1 MSSTPGLSPSNQN
14 DTKKDGVLGL
24 PTNVILPPPEIRE
37 IIDKSAGYVARNGPA
52 FEEKI
57 RQNEQRNP
65 KFAFLQVDDPYYK
78 YYQHKL
84 EEARQGK
91 LKATSGPGQ
100 GAANLARPIT
110 KSIQTA
116 PPAPPPYLF
125 SEPLPSISAQDLNVL
140 RLTARYAA
148 IRGPSFIAKLSQ
160 KEWGNTQFDFL
171 HQNHALY
178 SYFMRIVQ
186 QYSSLVK
193 NTLPPFEPLL
203 RQNIQ
208 DPYSVLT
215 RIQPRVEWQKYQ
227 ETQREKRKEELER
240 EKIEYAQ
247 IDWNDF
253 AVVEVIQFTEADETA
268 KLSKPTNLADL
279 QTATL
284 EQKSAMFT
292 MPDMNYTIEEAPP
305 TSAPWEP
312 LNAPAKAEF
321 GVAMPSSV
329 PSQRTSAETSPS
341 PAVQPSP
348 MGAPASTPAPI
359 RASKPAKSVPKA
371 FQRHVPLERSPFT
384 GEMIPANEMGEH
396 MRVHLL
402 DPRWREQRK
411 IEESRRSTLNLENVD
426 VAANMKRLVSN
437 RTDIFDVHNGIEIT
451 PEEVERRKRAATQS
465 SFGATLPPNKRR

>member
-1 MSSTPGLSPSNQN
+1 MTSVAGTPPSDQN
-14 DTKKDGVLGL
+14 NLQKDGVLGL
-24 PTNVILPPPEIRE
+24 PTNLILPPPEIRE
-37 IIDKSAGYVARNGPA
+37 IIDKSAGYVARNGLA

-57 RQNEQRNP
+57 RQNEIKNP
-65 KFAFLQVDDPYYK
+65 KFSFLQVDDPYYK

-84 EEARQGK
+84 QEARQGK
-91 LKATSGPGQ
+91 LKATAGVGQ

-110 KSIQTA
+110 KSIESA

-125 SEPLPSISAQDLNVL
+125 SEPLPSVSAQDLNVL

-148 IRGPSFIAKLSQ
+148 IRGPTFIAKLSQ

-178 SYFMRIVQ
+178 PYFTRIVQ
-186 QYSSLVK
+186 QYASLVK

-208 DPYSVLT
+208 DPYSVLS

-227 ETQREKRKEELER
+227 ETQKAKRKEEQER

-253 AVVEVIQFTEADETA
+253 AVVEVIQFTGADETT

-292 MPDMNYTIEEAPP
+292 MPDMNYSIEEAPP
-305 TSAPWEP
+305 TSAAWEP

-321 GVAMPSSV
+321 GVAMPSSL

-341 PAVQPSP
+341 PATQPSA
-348 MGAPASTPAPI
+348 MGAPPPLRSA
-359 RASKPAKSVPKA
+359 KPTKSVPKA
-371 FQRHVPLERSPFT
+371 FQRHVPMERSPFT
-384 GEMIPANEMGEH
+384 GEMIPASEMGEH

-465 SFGATLPPNKRR
+465 SFGAAPPPNKRR